1 MITESKTVETAIE
14 VTRWASIVDH
24 LRNNRIEYLLLM
36 GILHIVGLTQ
46 KAYAQVSGVCL

>member
-1 MITESKTVETAIE
+1 MRTETVATAVE

-36 GILHIVGLTQ
+36 GILHIIGVTN
-46 KAYAQVSGVCL
+46 KAYAQLSGVCI